1 MKITRRTF
9 LRTTLATG
17 ALFMGAG
24 SVLSAC
30 SGVKRSDLDL
40 PEGSFET
47 VAGLDQQGAAILY
60 YASLAPSSHNAQPW
74 FVKVLEPGKW
84 IVGIDPER
92 RLVVVDPEN
101 REMLLSMGAFVEN
114 LSLAAGALG
123 YEAHTEIIAREAM
136 DQQVVAVSLVRSKP
150 TGYPL
155 ERITS
160 RRTVRGGF
168 RTDELKG
175 KDVRA
180 LSEPFDDRLFY
191 YPRGTEHAQCIEE
204 GVAEFFRAQTF
215 RDEAQKELREWT
227 RLSNAEAKKYRS
239 GLTTEGMEITG
250 IAGWYVRTFMK
261 AEDVMKDNYRKRG
274 IDRNTKWAAEGGGWF
289 ILTSTGRGVVD
300 LVDTGRRFERM
311 ALMARERN
319 VAVHPMTQYL
329 EEEAG
334 LDQISKNHEQ
344 SVKPQ
349 FILRVGYLDS
359 YPNPVSLRRP
369 VSWFVL

>member
-17 ALFMGAG
+17 ALVMGAG
-24 SVLSAC
+24 TVLGGC
-30 SGVKRSDLDL
+30 SGVRRADLDL

-92 RLVVVDPEN
+92 RLAVVDPDN
-101 REMLLSMGAFVEN
+101 REMLLSIGAFVEN

-136 DQQVVAVSLVRSKP
+136 DQEVVSVTLARTKP

-155 ERITS
+155 ERITN

-168 RTDELKG
+168 CTDELKD

-180 LSEPFDDRLFY
+180 LSEPFDGRLFY

-204 GVAEFFRAQTF
+204 GAVEFFRAQTY

-227 RLSNAEAKKYRS
+227 RLGNAEAKKYRS
-239 GLTTEGMEITG
+239 GLTTESMEITG

-261 AEDVMKDNYRKRG
+261 AEDVMKENYRKQG

-289 ILTSTGRGVVD
+289 VLTSKGRGVVD
-300 LVDTGRRFERM
+300 LVETGRQFERM
-311 ALMARERN
+311 ALMARELN

-329 EEEAG
+329 EEKAG

-344 SVKPQ
+344 SVIPQ

>member
-1 MKITRRTF
+1 M
-9 LRTTLATG
+9 
-17 ALFMGAG
+17 
-24 SVLSAC
+24 
-30 SGVKRSDLDL
+30 
-40 PEGSFET
+40 
-47 VAGLDQQGAAILY
+47 AA
-60 YASLAPSSHNAQPW
+60 SSHNAQPW
-74 FVKVLEPGKW
+74 FVKVLGPGKW

-92 RLVVVDPEN
+92 RLAVVDPDN
-101 REMLLSMGAFVEN
+101 REMLLSIGAFLEN

-123 YEAHTEIIAREAM
+123 YEAHTEITAREAT
-136 DQQVVAVSLVRSKP
+136 DQQVVAVSLVRAKP

-155 ERITS
+155 KRIRS

-168 RTDELKG
+168 RTGELKE

-180 LSEPFDDRLFY
+180 LSEPFDGGLFY
-191 YPRGTEHAQCIEE
+191 YPRGTEHAQCIQE
-204 GVAEFFRAQTF
+204 GVVEFFRAQTF

-250 IAGWYVRTFMK
+250 IAGWYVRTFMN
-261 AEDVMKDNYRKRG
+261 AEDVMKENYRKQG
-274 IDRNTKWAAEGGGWF
+274 IDRNTKWAAQGAGWF
-289 ILTSTGRGVVD
+289 ILTSKGKSVVD

-329 EEEAG
+329 EEKAG
-334 LDQISKNHEQ
+334 LAQISKNHEQ

-359 YPNPVSLRRP
+359 YPEPVSLRRP
-369 VSWFVL
+369 VSWFVV